1 MKKYQYENNKIIA
14 ILKAVI
20 VISFAII
27 AFIFIYDI
35 MSKVKQETEIKKYI
49 VTTSKEYK
57 PETITKEQVKQNS
70 GNKLEYVAILEIPK
84 INLKEGLVV
93 STKNFNSINYSV
105 SIDKNGN
112 MPDENGNFILYA
124 HSGNSGVGFFRN
136 LDQLNLNDEIFV
148 YYNGTKYIYNVI
160 NKYEI
165 LKTGTAKVI
174 NSKNDKYITLITCNK
189 RRKGYQI
196 VIEGKINSIEVY

>member
-1 MKKYQYENNKIIA
+1 MKRRKIVA
-14 ILKAVI
+14 
-20 VISFAII
+20 ISFII
-27 AFIFIYDI
+27 ISFFIIIIHELNENRNEKIEQQNVEEYI
-35 MSKVKQETEIKKYI
+35 EMTSEEIKDE
-49 VTTSKEYK
+49 TTE
-57 PETITKEQVKQNS
+57 ETSESEQTQNKKVQS
-70 GNKLEYVAILEIPK
+70 SIAYEAILEIPK
-84 INLKEGLVV
+84 ISLKRGIVDA
-93 STKNFNSINYSV
+93 TRTFNSINYAISADLK
-105 SIDKNGN
+105 SNY
-112 MPDENGNFILYA
+112 PDEMGNFILYA

>member
-1 MKKYQYENNKIIA
+1 MKRRKIVA
-14 ILKAVI
+14 ISLIIISFFII
-20 VISFAII
+20 VIHEVNENRNEKIEQQNVENYIEMTSEEIN
-27 AFIFIYDI
+27 D
-35 MSKVKQETEIKKYI
+35 ETTEETSESGQNQNKKI
-49 VTTSKEYK
+49 QSSITYK
-57 PETITKEQVKQNS
+57 
-70 GNKLEYVAILEIPK
+70 AILEIPK
-84 INLKEGLVV
+84 ISLKRGIVDA
-93 STKNFNSINYSV
+93 TRNFNSINYAISADLK
-105 SIDKNGN
+105 SNYPDK
-112 MPDENGNFILYA
+112 MGNFILYA

-136 LDQLNLNDEIFV
+136 LDQLNINDEIFV

-196 VIEGKINSIEVY
+196 VIEGKIKGIETY

>member
-1 MKKYQYENNKIIA
+1 MKWRKIVA
-14 ILKAVI
+14 ISLIIISFFII
-20 VISFAII
+20 VIHEVNENRNEKIEQQNVENYIEMPSEEIN
-27 AFIFIYDI
+27 D
-35 MSKVKQETEIKKYI
+35 ETTEETSESGQNQNKKI
-49 VTTSKEYK
+49 QSSITYK
-57 PETITKEQVKQNS
+57 
-70 GNKLEYVAILEIPK
+70 AILEIPK
-84 INLKEGLVV
+84 ISLKRGIVDA
-93 STKNFNSINYSV
+93 TRNFNSINYAISADLK
-105 SIDKNGN
+105 SNY
-112 MPDENGNFILYA
+112 PDEMGNFILYA

>member
-1 MKKYQYENNKIIA
+1 MKRRKIVA
-14 ILKAVI
+14 ISLIIISFFII
-20 VISFAII
+20 VIHEVNENRNEKIEQQNVENYIEMTS
-27 AFIFIYDI
+27 
-35 MSKVKQETEIKKYI
+35 EEIKDE
-49 VTTSKEYK
+49 TTEETSESGQNQNKKIQSSITYK
-57 PETITKEQVKQNS
+57 
-70 GNKLEYVAILEIPK
+70 AILEIPK
-84 INLKEGLVV
+84 ISLKRGIVDA
-93 STKNFNSINYSV
+93 TRNFNSINYAISADLK
-105 SIDKNGN
+105 SNY
-112 MPDENGNFILYA
+112 PDEMGNFILYA